1 MKKEVQ
7 KLCLM
12 AMKGILSVGISLGVL
27 APGSVFGEFY
37 VAGMGGYV
45 VPNGFNNTQ
54 FEFAPDDGHTFDL
67 KLENSAMGG
76 GKIGYYF
83 PSWEWVGVGIET
95 EGVFAW
101 PNLKEQ
107 TVMGSG
113 CQCYLFTAKR
123 EIQVITWGINALA
136 RYPGK
141 RIQPYV
147 GAGLGVFFAS
157 ESIQGYPL
165 STDNWVPGLNFLAGV
180 RGFVTDHLALFAE
193 YKYNRATF
201 TLGSLKGDYSANI
214 AAGGLSFHFNVD
226 PL

>member
-7 KLCLM
+7 ELCLM
-12 AMKGILSVGISLGVL
+12 AKKGIVSVVILLGGL
-27 APGSVFGEFY
+27 APSLVFAEFY

-54 FEFAPDDGHTFDL
+54 FELAPVGGGTFDL
-67 KLENSAMGG
+67 ELENSAMGG

-113 CQCYLFTAKR
+113 CQCSLFTTER
-123 EIQVITWGINALA
+123 DIQVITWGINALV

-157 ESIQGYPL
+157 ESFKGFPL
-165 STDNWVPGLNFLAGV
+165 SADNWVPGLNFLAGV
-180 RGFVTDHLALFAE
+180 RGFITDHLALFAE

-201 TLGSLKGDYSANI
+201 NLGFLKGDYSANI

>member
-7 KLCLM
+7 KWCLM
-12 AMKGILSVGISLGVL
+12 AMKGIVSVSISLGVL
-27 APGSVFGEFY
+27 APGSVLGEFY

-67 KLENSAMGG
+67 ELENSAMGG

-83 PSWEWVGVGIET
+83 PSWEWVGVGVET
-95 EGVFAW
+95 EGFFAW

-113 CQCYLFTAKR
+113 CQCYLFTAER

-157 ESIQGYPL
+157 ESIHGYPL